1 MIKAI
6 ESTAFTVSVDGGK
19 HESHLRCPNHISIM
33 CILIYIQDPKVPLWN
48 HLKTQYDELDPWLG
62 RHEKPLV
69 LVYWTVRPT
78 SKTQHRSNLP
88 SCRVLVIIR
97 VGKSQQCPLIQQ
109 SLRQLSRW
117 FLHYCTDA
125 RIWILIFWI
134 TDITADT
141 MWDQMGNNSC
151 ISQ

>member
-1 MIKAI
+1 MWLSMKAI
-6 ESTAFTVSVDGGK
+6 TTLEIISLSSVFWSTSKNPPKSPSMKSSQNPVS
-19 HESHLRCPNHISIM
+19 
-33 CILIYIQDPKVPLWN
+33 
-48 HLKTQYDELDPWLG
+48 ELDPWLG

-141 MWDQMGNNSC
+141 LGDQMRNNSC